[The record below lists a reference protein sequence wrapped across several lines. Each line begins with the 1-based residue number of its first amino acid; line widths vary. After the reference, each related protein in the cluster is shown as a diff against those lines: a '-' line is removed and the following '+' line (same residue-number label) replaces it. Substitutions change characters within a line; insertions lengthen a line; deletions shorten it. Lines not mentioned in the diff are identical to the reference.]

1 MTGPQLSVVVPC
13 FNEAEVLDAFHTALL
28 AVLDGLGETFEV
40 CYVDD
45 GSGDA
50 TRELLHALSL
60 RDERVHYTAFS
71 RNFGKEAGILAGLRM
86 SRGAAVVIMDA
97 DLQHPPELIPR
108 MLELHRH
115 GYDQVIPRRD
125 RTGEGV
131 VRSTLSHTYYALVR
145 RCMDVELIDG
155 TGDFRLLSRRAVESV
170 LSLPESNRFSKGI
183 FSWIGFDTVSFRYRN
198 SERVA
203 GRSKWGSRRL
213 LNYGIDGLLSFN
225 NRPLRLAIYTGFWVF
240 VSALAYALWTVI
252 TVVLHGADTPGYATL
267 LTAVVALSGIQLV
280 TLGVIGEYVGRIYH
294 EAKHRP
300 PYVVR
305 ETDAT
310 CRTPPHRLP
319 TGPVVIAEPD
329 EPPPPGG
336 STRSR
341 TVRQFGSFVAIGFV
355 NTAVY
360 LGVYASLNRWIPYL
374 VAHVVGYAVSI
385 VCSFLLNSYVT
396 CRTRPTWR
404 AFVRYPVSSLVNL
417 VASGALLYG
426 AVSGL
431 GMDKNLAALA
441 AGVLVTPVSF
451 LLARWAIMS
460 GRRPEDAV
468 SRRPD
473 RPGAS
478 VRESSALESSAPDP
492 SAPGSSALESSV
504 PGSSVPGSSA
514 PGSSAP
520 DSSAPDSS
528 VPDPPAPERPAR
540 PLPGRPEADGPLPSR
555 TAPTSTSPAPHTP
568 LRSSEDR

>member
-1 MTGPQLSVVVPC
+1 MTGLQLSVVVPC
-13 FNEAEVLDAFHTALL
+13 FDEAEVIESFHAALL
-28 AVLDGLGETFEV
+28 GVLDPLGDSFEI

-45 GSGDA
+45 GSRDR
-50 TRELLHALSL
+50 TRPLLNAIAA
-60 RDERVHYTAFS
+60 RDPRVHYTAFS
-71 RNFGKEAGILAGLRM
+71 RNFGKEAAMLAGLRM

-125 RTGEGV
+125 RTGEGM

-155 TGDFRLLSRRAVESV
+155 SGDFRLLSRRAVESV

-183 FSWIGFDTVSFRYRN
+183 FSWIGFDTVTFRYRN

-240 VSALAYALWTVI
+240 VSALAYALWTVVR
-252 TVVLHGADTPGYATL
+252 VVLHGVDTPGYATL

-310 CRTPPHRLP
+310 CRAGLPDSPPRPQL
-319 TGPVVIAEPD
+319 TRDGQ
-329 EPPPPGG
+329 PPGG
-336 STRSR
+336 GQLSGDKQLSGGKQLTRDKPLSGGRAITGDPALTDGGGPAESTATESATGLAAPGPPASPSRSR
-341 TVRQFGSFVAIGFV
+341 TVRQFGSFILIGCV

-374 VAHVVGYAVSI
+374 TAHVIGYVISI
-385 VCSFLLNSYVT
+385 VCSFLLNSYIT
-396 CRTRPTWR
+396 CRTRPTWH
-404 AFVRYPVSSLVNL
+404 AFVRYPLSSLVNL

-441 AGVLVTPVSF
+441 AGVIVTPISF
-451 LLARWAIMS
+451 LLARWAITS
-460 GRRPEDAV
+460 GQTKSARAV
-468 SRRPD
+468 AEAGR
-473 RPGAS
+473 
-478 VRESSALESSAPDP
+478 APAEP
-492 SAPGSSALESSV
+492 LAGR
-504 PGSSVPGSSA
+504 
-514 PGSSAP
+514 
-520 DSSAPDSS
+520 
-528 VPDPPAPERPAR
+528 PAPAT
-540 PLPGRPEADGPLPSR
+540 LPTR
-555 TAPTSTSPAPHTP
+555 SPQ
-568 LRSSEDR
+568 DR

>member
-1 MTGPQLSVVVPC
+1 MTGLQLSVVVPC
-13 FNEAEVLDAFHTALL
+13 FNEAEVLGTFHNALL
-28 AVLDGLGETFEV
+28 TVLEELATPFEI

-50 TRELLHALSL
+50 TRELLAGLAL

-71 RNFGKEAGILAGLRM
+71 RNFGKEAAMLAGLRM
-86 SRGAAVVIMDA
+86 SRAAAVVIMDA

-125 RTGEGV
+125 RAGEGV

-155 TGDFRLLSRRAVESV
+155 SGDFRLLSRRAVESV

-183 FSWIGFDTVSFRYRN
+183 FSWIGFDTVTFRYRN
-198 SERVA
+198 SERAA

-225 NRPLRLAIYTGFWVF
+225 NRPLRLAIYTGFWVLF
-240 VSALAYALWTVI
+240 SALAYALWTVI

-310 CRTPPHRLP
+310 RRTLRERRLP
-319 TGPVVIAEPD
+319 TGSLVIGEPAGSAAWPSSAAGPSSLSGASPV
-329 EPPPPGG
+329 PGASSVPG
-336 STRSR
+336 VSSARSR
-341 TVRQFGSFVAIGFV
+341 TARQFGSFVLIGCL

-360 LGVYASLNRWIPYL
+360 LGVYAALNRWIPYL
-374 VAHVVGYAVSI
+374 VAHAIGYAVSI
-385 VCSFLLNSYVT
+385 VCSFLLNSHVT
-396 CRTRPTWR
+396 CRTKPTWR
-404 AFVRYPVSSLVNL
+404 AFVRYPLSGLVNL

-426 AVSGL
+426 AVTVL
-431 GMDKNLAALA
+431 GMDENLAALA
-441 AGVLVTPVSF
+441 AGVMVTPLSF

-460 GRRPEDAV
+460 GRRPRTSGASEVSVPEEAPQPQPAPAV
-468 SRRPD
+468 VDSPAAD
-473 RPGAS
+473 RPMAGH
-478 VRESSALESSAPDP
+478 LLAP
-492 SAPGSSALESSV
+492 
-504 PGSSVPGSSA
+504 
-514 PGSSAP
+514 
-520 DSSAPDSS
+520 
-528 VPDPPAPERPAR
+528 
-540 PLPGRPEADGPLPSR
+540 
-555 TAPTSTSPAPHTP
+555 
-568 LRSSEDR
+568 RSGGKG

>member
-1 MTGPQLSVVVPC
+1 MTGLQLSVVVPC
-13 FNEAEVLDAFHTALL
+13 FDEAEVIESFHAALL
-28 AVLDGLGETFEV
+28 GVLDPLGDSFEI

-45 GSGDA
+45 GSRDR
-50 TRELLHALSL
+50 TRPLLNAIAA
-60 RDERVHYTAFS
+60 RDPRVHYTAFS
-71 RNFGKEAGILAGLRM
+71 RNFGKEAAMLAGLRM

-125 RTGEGV
+125 RTGEGM

-155 TGDFRLLSRRAVESV
+155 SGDFRLLSRRAVESV

-183 FSWIGFDTVSFRYRN
+183 FSWIGFDTVTFRYRN

-240 VSALAYALWTVI
+240 VSALAYALWTVVR
-252 TVVLHGADTPGYATL
+252 VVLHGVDTPGYATL
-267 LTAVVALSGIQLV
+267 LIAVVALSGIQLV

-310 CRTPPHRLP
+310 CRAVLPDSPPRPQL
-319 TGPVVIAEPD
+319 TRD
-329 EPPPPGG
+329 TQPPGG
-336 STRSR
+336 GQLGGDKQLSGGKQLTRDKPLSGGRAITGDPALTDGGGPAESTATESATGPAAPGPPASPSRSR
-341 TVRQFGSFVAIGFV
+341 TVRQFGSFILIGCV

-374 VAHVVGYAVSI
+374 TAHVIGYVISI
-385 VCSFLLNSYVT
+385 VCSFLLNSYIT
-396 CRTRPTWR
+396 CRTRPTWH
-404 AFVRYPVSSLVNL
+404 AFVRYPLSSLVNL

-441 AGVLVTPVSF
+441 AGVIVTPISF
-451 LLARWAIMS
+451 LLARWAITS
-460 GRRPEDAV
+460 GQTKAARAV
-468 SRRPD
+468 AEAGR
-473 RPGAS
+473 
-478 VRESSALESSAPDP
+478 APAEP
-492 SAPGSSALESSV
+492 LAGR
-504 PGSSVPGSSA
+504 
-514 PGSSAP
+514 
-520 DSSAPDSS
+520 
-528 VPDPPAPERPAR
+528 PAPAT
-540 PLPGRPEADGPLPSR
+540 LPTR
-555 TAPTSTSPAPHTP
+555 SPQ
-568 LRSSEDR
+568 DR

>member
-1 MTGPQLSVVVPC
+1 MAGLQLSVVVPC
-13 FNEAEVLDAFHTALL
+13 FNEAEGITSFHRALT
-28 AVLDGLGETFEV
+28 AVLEGLDETFEI

-45 GSGDA
+45 GSNDR
-50 TRELLHALSL
+50 TRLLIGAFAA
-60 RDERVHYTAFS
+60 RDERTRYTAFS
-71 RNFGKEAGILAGLRM
+71 RNFGKEAAMLAGLRM
-86 SRGAAVVIMDA
+86 ARGAAVVIMDA
-97 DLQHPPELIPR
+97 DLQHPPELVPR

-125 RTGEGV
+125 RTGEGMA
-131 VRSTLSHTYYALVR
+131 RSALSRAYYAVVR
-145 RCMDVELIDG
+145 RCVDVELLDG
-155 TGDFRLLSRRAVESV
+155 TGDFRLLSRRAVASV
-170 LSLPESNRFSKGI
+170 LSMPESNRFSKGI

-240 VSALAYALWTVI
+240 LSALAYAVWTVV

-305 ETDAT
+305 ETDES
-310 CRTPPHRLP
+310 
-319 TGPVVIAEPD
+319 GPVLSD
-329 EPPPPGG
+329 RPPPQVSDGLDALVPPR
-336 STRSR
+336 TR
-341 TVRQFGSFVAIGFV
+341 TARQFGSFVLVGCV

-360 LGVYASLNRWIPYL
+360 LGVYAVLNRWIPYL
-374 VAHVVGYAVSI
+374 AAHVIGYAVSI

-404 AFVRYPVSSLVNL
+404 AFVRYPVSSAVNL

-426 AVSGL
+426 AVTGL
-431 GMDKNLAALA
+431 GLDKNLAALV

-460 GRRPEDAV
+460 GRREGMPPGVRPQEQQVGARDGALDA
-468 SRRPD
+468 P
-473 RPGAS
+473 AS
-478 VRESSALESSAPDP
+478 DL
-492 SAPGSSALESSV
+492 
-504 PGSSVPGSSA
+504 
-514 PGSSAP
+514 
-520 DSSAPDSS
+520 
-528 VPDPPAPERPAR
+528 
-540 PLPGRPEADGPLPSR
+540 PLHA
-555 TAPTSTSPAPHTP
+555 T
-568 LRSSEDR
+568 EDR

>member
-1 MTGPQLSVVVPC
+1 MTGLQLSVVVPC
-13 FNEAEVLDAFHTALL
+13 FDEAEVIESFHAALL
-28 AVLDGLGETFEV
+28 GVLGPLGDSFEI

-45 GSGDA
+45 GSRDR
-50 TRELLHALSL
+50 TRPLLNALAA
-60 RDERVHYTAFS
+60 RDPRVHYTAFS
-71 RNFGKEAGILAGLRM
+71 RNFGKEAAMLAGLRM

-125 RTGEGV
+125 RTGEGMI
-131 VRSTLSHTYYALVR
+131 RSTLSHTYYALVR

-155 TGDFRLLSRRAVESV
+155 SGDFRLLSRRAVESV

-183 FSWIGFDTVSFRYRN
+183 FSWIGFDTVTFRYRN

-240 VSALAYALWTVI
+240 VSALAYALWTVVR
-252 TVVLHGADTPGYATL
+252 VVLHGVDTPGYATL

-310 CRTPPHRLP
+310 CRAAPADRPAPRAQL
-319 TGPVVIAEPD
+319 TGD
-329 EPPPPGG
+329 RQPPGG
-336 STRSR
+336 AQLGRGAQLGGGPALTEGQGRAENPATDAAANSAAPRPAASPRLSR
-341 TVRQFGSFVAIGFV
+341 TVRQFGSFVLIGCV

-374 VAHVVGYAVSI
+374 TAHVIGYAVSI

-396 CRTRPTWR
+396 CRTRPTWH
-404 AFVRYPVSSLVNL
+404 AFVRYPLSSLVNL

-441 AGVLVTPVSF
+441 AGVIVTPISF
-451 LLARWAIMS
+451 LLARWAITS
-460 GRRPEDAV
+460 GQAKAARTVAEAA
-468 SRRPD
+468 
-473 RPGAS
+473 G
-478 VRESSALESSAPDP
+478 
-492 SAPGSSALESSV
+492 V
-504 PGSSVPGSSA
+504 PA
-514 PGSSAP
+514 E
-520 DSSAPDSS
+520 
-528 VPDPPAPERPAR
+528 PPAGRPA
-540 PLPGRPEADGPLPSR
+540 PATLPTR
-555 TAPTSTSPAPHTP
+555 SPQ
-568 LRSSEDR
+568 DR

>member
-1 MTGPQLSVVVPC
+1 MTGLQLSVVVPC
-13 FNEAEVLDAFHTALL
+13 FDEAEVIESFHAALL
-28 AVLDGLGETFEV
+28 AVLDPLGDSFEI

-45 GSGDA
+45 GSRDRTRPLLNAIA
-50 TRELLHALSL
+50 TR
-60 RDERVHYTAFS
+60 DPRVHYTAFS
-71 RNFGKEAGILAGLRM
+71 RNFGKEAAMLAGLRM

-125 RTGEGV
+125 RTGEGMI
-131 VRSTLSHTYYALVR
+131 RSTLSHTYYALVR

-155 TGDFRLLSRRAVESV
+155 SGDFRLLSRRAVESV

-183 FSWIGFDTVSFRYRN
+183 FSWIGFDTVTFRYRN

-225 NRPLRLAIYTGFWVF
+225 NRPLRLAIYAGFWVF
-240 VSALAYALWTVI
+240 VSALAYALWTVVR
-252 TVVLHGADTPGYATL
+252 VVLHGVDTPGYATL

-310 CRTPPHRLP
+310 CRAALPDGPPPRPQL
-319 TGPVVIAEPD
+319 TGGPVERVATAAGA
-329 EPPPPGG
+329 PG
-336 STRSR
+336 RSR
-341 TVRQFGSFVAIGFV
+341 TVRQFGSFVLIGCV

-374 VAHVVGYAVSI
+374 TAHVLGYAVSI

-404 AFVRYPVSSLVNL
+404 AFVRYPLSSLVNL

-451 LLARWAIMS
+451 LLARWAITS
-460 GRRPEDAV
+460 GRTRPAAV
-468 SRRPD
+468 PEAVEVPAEPLPARA
-473 RPGAS
+473 AS
-478 VRESSALESSAPDP
+478 V
-492 SAPGSSALESSV
+492 
-504 PGSSVPGSSA
+504 
-514 PGSSAP
+514 
-520 DSSAPDSS
+520 
-528 VPDPPAPERPAR
+528 
-540 PLPGRPEADGPLPSR
+540 PL
-555 TAPTSTSPAPHTP
+555 STRSPQ
-568 LRSSEDR
+568 DR

>member
-1 MTGPQLSVVVPC
+1 MTGLQLSVVVPC
-13 FNEAEVLDAFHTALL
+13 FNEAEVLGAFHTELL
-28 AVLDGLGETFEV
+28 TVLEGLSMPFEI

-50 TRELLHALSL
+50 TRELLAALAG

-71 RNFGKEAGILAGLRM
+71 RNFGKEAAMLAGLRM

-155 TGDFRLLSRRAVESV
+155 SGDFRLLSRRAVESV

-310 CRTPPHRLP
+310 CRSLPERRLP
-319 TGPVVIAEPD
+319 TAPLIIGEPDGPVASGTSPR
-329 EPPPPGG
+329 
-336 STRSR
+336 TR
-341 TVRQFGSFVAIGFV
+341 TARQFGSFVLIGCV

-360 LGVYASLNRWIPYL
+360 LAVYASLNRWIPYL
-374 VAHVVGYAVSI
+374 AAHVLGYTVSI

-404 AFVRYPVSSLVNL
+404 AFVRYPVSSLANL

-426 AVSGL
+426 AVTVL

-441 AGVLVTPVSF
+441 AGIVVTPLSF

-460 GRRPEDAV
+460 GRRRTEPAEAAVTESPE
-468 SRRPD
+468 S
-473 RPGAS
+473 
-478 VRESSALESSAPDP
+478 
-492 SAPGSSALESSV
+492 
-504 PGSSVPGSSA
+504 
-514 PGSSAP
+514 
-520 DSSAPDSS
+520 
-528 VPDPPAPERPAR
+528 PAKQQPLTAR
-540 PLPGRPEADGPLPSR
+540 PMADR
-555 TAPTSTSPAPHTP
+555 TLAPRTGEK
-568 LRSSEDR
+568 R

>member
-1 MTGPQLSVVVPC
+1 MTGLQLSVVVPC
-13 FNEAEVLDAFHTALL
+13 FDEAEVIESFHAALL
-28 AVLDGLGETFEV
+28 GVLDPLGDSFEI

-45 GSGDA
+45 GSRDR
-50 TRELLHALSL
+50 TRPLLNAIAA
-60 RDERVHYTAFS
+60 RDPRVHYTAFS
-71 RNFGKEAGILAGLRM
+71 RNFGKEAAMLAGLRM

-125 RTGEGV
+125 RTGEGM

-155 TGDFRLLSRRAVESV
+155 SGDFRLLSRRAVESV

-183 FSWIGFDTVSFRYRN
+183 FSWIGFDTVTFRYRN

-240 VSALAYALWTVI
+240 VSALVYALWTVVR
-252 TVVLHGADTPGYATL
+252 VVLHGVDTPGYATL

-310 CRTPPHRLP
+310 CRAGLPDSPPRPQL
-319 TGPVVIAEPD
+319 TRD
-329 EPPPPGG
+329 TQPPGG
-336 STRSR
+336 GQLSGDKQLSGGKQLTREKPLSGGRAITGDPALTDGGGRAESSATESATGPAAPGPPASPSRSR
-341 TVRQFGSFVAIGFV
+341 TVRQFGSFVLIGCV

-374 VAHVVGYAVSI
+374 TAHVIGYVISI
-385 VCSFLLNSYVT
+385 VCSFLLNSYIT
-396 CRTRPTWR
+396 CRTRPTWH
-404 AFVRYPVSSLVNL
+404 AFVRYPLSSLVNL

-441 AGVLVTPVSF
+441 AGVIVTPISF
-451 LLARWAIMS
+451 LLARWAITS
-460 GRRPEDAV
+460 GQTKAAR
-468 SRRPD
+468 
-473 RPGAS
+473 S
-478 VRESSALESSAPDP
+478 VAKAER
-492 SAPGSSALESSV
+492 V
-504 PGSSVPGSSA
+504 PA
-514 PGSSAP
+514 E
-520 DSSAPDSS
+520 
-528 VPDPPAPERPAR
+528 PPAGRPA
-540 PLPGRPEADGPLPSR
+540 PATLPTR
-555 TAPTSTSPAPHTP
+555 SPQ
-568 LRSSEDR
+568 DR

>member
-1 MTGPQLSVVVPC
+1 MTGLQLSVVVPC
-13 FNEAEVLDAFHTALL
+13 FDEAEVIGAFHAALVG
-28 AVLDGLGETFEV
+28 VLDPLGDSFEI

-45 GSGDA
+45 GSRDR
-50 TRELLHALSL
+50 TRLLLSALAA
-60 RDERVHYTAFS
+60 RDPRVHYTAFS
-71 RNFGKEAGILAGLRM
+71 RNFGKEAAMLAGLRM

-125 RTGEGV
+125 RAGEGIL
-131 VRSTLSHTYYALVR
+131 RTTLSHTYYALVR

-155 TGDFRLLSRRAVESV
+155 SGDFRLLSRRAVESV

-183 FSWIGFDTVSFRYRN
+183 FSWIGFDTVTFRYRN

-203 GRSKWGSRRL
+203 GRSKWGSKRL

-240 VSALAYALWTVI
+240 VSALVYALWTVVG
-252 TVVLHGADTPGYATL
+252 VVLHGADTPGYATL

-310 CRTPPHRLP
+310 RRALP
-319 TGPVVIAEPD
+319 DG
-329 EPPPPGG
+329 PPPRPRLTGGPGERAATLPPAPATATLSPAPATG
-336 STRSR
+336 TPAPAPAAGAPATDAPAPAPAPESGAPCRSR
-341 TVRQFGSFVAIGFV
+341 TVRQFGSFLLIGCV

-374 VAHVVGYAVSI
+374 SAHVIGFAVSI

-396 CRTRPTWR
+396 CRTRPTWHG
-404 AFVRYPVSSLVNL
+404 FVRYPLSSLVNL

-451 LLARWAIMS
+451 LLARWAITS
-460 GRRPEDAV
+460 GRTKAADAAP
-468 SRRPD
+468 RAEPP
-473 RPGAS
+473 PG
-478 VRESSALESSAPDP
+478 
-492 SAPGSSALESSV
+492 
-504 PGSSVPGSSA
+504 
-514 PGSSAP
+514 
-520 DSSAPDSS
+520 
-528 VPDPPAPERPAR
+528 
-540 PLPGRPEADGPLPSR
+540 R
-555 TAPTSTSPAPHTP
+555 TAPEP
-568 LRSSEDR
+568 LPTRSSQEG

>member
-1 MTGPQLSVVVPC
+1 MTGLQLSVVVPC
-13 FNEAEVLDAFHTALL
+13 FDEAEVIEAFHTALVG
-28 AVLDGLGETFEV
+28 VLDPLGDSFEI

-45 GSGDA
+45 GSRDR
-50 TRELLHALSL
+50 TRLLLSELAA
-60 RDERVHYTAFS
+60 RDPRAHYTAFS
-71 RNFGKEAGILAGLRM
+71 RNFGKEAAMLAGLRM

-125 RTGEGV
+125 RAGEGLL
-131 VRSTLSHTYYALVR
+131 RSTLSHTYYALVR

-155 TGDFRLLSRRAVESV
+155 SGDFRLLSRRAVDSV

-183 FSWIGFDTVSFRYRN
+183 FSWIGFDTVTFRYRN
-198 SERVA
+198 SERAA

-240 VSALAYALWTVI
+240 VSALVYALWTVVG
-252 TVVLHGADTPGYATL
+252 VVLHGADTPGYATL

-310 CRTPPHRLP
+310 RGALPDSPPPRPLP
-319 TGPVVIAEPD
+319 TGGRGEPAAATAPALATGAPVTASAAPA
-329 EPPPPGG
+329 PAAGAPG
-336 STRSR
+336 RSR
-341 TVRQFGSFVAIGFV
+341 TVRQFGSFVLIGCV

-360 LGVYASLNRWIPYL
+360 LGIYASLNRWIPYL
-374 VAHVVGYAVSI
+374 TAHVIGYAVSI

-396 CRTRPTWR
+396 CRTRPTWHG
-404 AFVRYPVSSLVNL
+404 FVRYPLSSLVNL

-451 LLARWAIMS
+451 LLARWAITS
-460 GRRPEDAV
+460 GRARTDAV
-468 SRRPD
+468 PQT
-473 RPGAS
+473 
-478 VRESSALESSAPDP
+478 E
-492 SAPGSSALESSV
+492 
-504 PGSSVPGSSA
+504 
-514 PGSSAP
+514 
-520 DSSAPDSS
+520 
-528 VPDPPAPERPAR
+528 PA
-540 PLPGRPEADGPLPSR
+540 PGRPAPAPLP
-555 TAPTSTSPAPHTP
+555 T
-568 LRSSEDR
+568 RSSQER

>member
-1 MTGPQLSVVVPC
+1 MTGLQLSVVVPC
-13 FNEAEVLDAFHTALL
+13 FDEAEVIESFHAALL
-28 AVLDGLGETFEV
+28 GVLDPLGDSFEI

-45 GSGDA
+45 GSRDR
-50 TRELLHALSL
+50 TRPLLNAIAA
-60 RDERVHYTAFS
+60 RDPRVHYTAFS
-71 RNFGKEAGILAGLRM
+71 RNFGKEAAMLAGLRM

-125 RTGEGV
+125 RTGEGM

-155 TGDFRLLSRRAVESV
+155 SGDFRLLSRRAVESV

-183 FSWIGFDTVSFRYRN
+183 FSWIGFDTVTFRYRN

-225 NRPLRLAIYTGFWVF
+225 NRPLRLAIYAGFWVF
-240 VSALAYALWTVI
+240 VSALAYALWTVVR
-252 TVVLHGADTPGYATL
+252 VVLHGVDTPGYATL

-310 CRTPPHRLP
+310 CRAVLPDSPPRPQLTRDGQLSGDKQLSGGKQLTRDKP
-319 TGPVVIAEPD
+319 LSGGRAITGDPALTDGGGRAKSSATDSAIEPAAGPAAQSPGAPG
-329 EPPPPGG
+329 PPASP
-336 STRSR
+336 SRSR
-341 TVRQFGSFVAIGFV
+341 TVRQFGSFVLIGCV

-374 VAHVVGYAVSI
+374 TAHVIGYAISI

-396 CRTRPTWR
+396 CRTRPTWH
-404 AFVRYPVSSLVNL
+404 AFVRYPLSSLVNL

-441 AGVLVTPVSF
+441 AGVIVTPISF
-451 LLARWAIMS
+451 LLARWAITS
-460 GRRPEDAV
+460 GQTKAAR
-468 SRRPD
+468 
-473 RPGAS
+473 S
-478 VRESSALESSAPDP
+478 VAKAER
-492 SAPGSSALESSV
+492 V
-504 PGSSVPGSSA
+504 PA
-514 PGSSAP
+514 E
-520 DSSAPDSS
+520 
-528 VPDPPAPERPAR
+528 PPAGRPA
-540 PLPGRPEADGPLPSR
+540 PATLPTR
-555 TAPTSTSPAPHTP
+555 SPQ
-568 LRSSEDR
+568 DR

>member
-1 MTGPQLSVVVPC
+1 MTGLQLSVVVPC
-13 FNEAEVLDAFHTALL
+13 FDEAEVIESFHAALL
-28 AVLDGLGETFEV
+28 GVLDPLGDSFEI

-45 GSGDA
+45 GSRDR
-50 TRELLHALSL
+50 TRPLLNAIAA
-60 RDERVHYTAFS
+60 RDPRVHYTAFS
-71 RNFGKEAGILAGLRM
+71 RNFGKEAAMLAGLRM

-155 TGDFRLLSRRAVESV
+155 SGDFRLLSRRAVESV

-183 FSWIGFDTVSFRYRN
+183 FSWIGFDTVTFRYRN

-225 NRPLRLAIYTGFWVF
+225 NRPLRLAIYAGFWVF
-240 VSALAYALWTVI
+240 VSALVYALWTVVR
-252 TVVLHGADTPGYATL
+252 VVLHGVDTPGYATL

-310 CRTPPHRLP
+310 CRTVLPDSPPRPQL
-319 TGPVVIAEPD
+319 TRDGG
-329 EPPPPGG
+329 PPGG
-336 STRSR
+336 ARLTGDKSLSGGRAITGDPALTDGGGRAESSATGAATGPAAPGPPASPSRSR
-341 TVRQFGSFVAIGFV
+341 TVRQFGSFVLIGCV

-374 VAHVVGYAVSI
+374 TAHVIGYAISI

-396 CRTRPTWR
+396 CRTRPTWH
-404 AFVRYPVSSLVNL
+404 AFIRYPLSSLVNL

-441 AGVLVTPVSF
+441 AGVVVTPISF
-451 LLARWAIMS
+451 LLARWAITS
-460 GRRPEDAV
+460 GQTKAARAV
-468 SRRPD
+468 VEAER
-473 RPGAS
+473 
-478 VRESSALESSAPDP
+478 
-492 SAPGSSALESSV
+492 V
-504 PGSSVPGSSA
+504 PA
-514 PGSSAP
+514 E
-520 DSSAPDSS
+520 
-528 VPDPPAPERPAR
+528 PPAGRPA
-540 PLPGRPEADGPLPSR
+540 PATLPTR
-555 TAPTSTSPAPHTP
+555 SPQ
-568 LRSSEDR
+568 DR

>member
-1 MTGPQLSVVVPC
+1 MTGLQLSVVVPC
-13 FNEAEVLDAFHTALL
+13 FNEAEGIGSFHTALV
-28 AVLDGLGETFEV
+28 AVLEGEGLGDAFEI

-45 GSGDA
+45 GSGDR
-50 TRELLHALSL
+50 TRLLLNAFAAH
-60 RDERVHYTAFS
+60 DERTRYTAFS
-71 RNFGKEAGILAGLRM
+71 RNFGKEAAMLAGLRM

-125 RTGEGV
+125 RSGEGV
-131 VRSTLSHTYYALVR
+131 VRSALSHAYYAVVR
-145 RCMDVELIDG
+145 RCVDVELLDG
-155 TGDFRLLSRRAVESV
+155 SGDFRLLSRRAVESV
-170 LSLPESNRFSKGI
+170 LSMPESNRFSKGI

-198 SERVA
+198 CERVA

-225 NRPLRLAIYTGFWVF
+225 NRPLRLAIYAGFWVF
-240 VSALAYALWTVI
+240 LSALAYAVWTVV

-305 ETDAT
+305 ETDEDCPA
-310 CRTPPHRLP
+310 PSD
-319 TGPVVIAEPD
+319 G
-329 EPPPPGG
+329 PPPALTALVPPP
-336 STRSR
+336 SR
-341 TVRQFGSFVAIGFV
+341 TARQFGSFVLVGCV

-360 LGVYASLNRWIPYL
+360 LGVYAVLNRWIPYL
-374 VAHVVGYAVSI
+374 LAHVLGYVVSI

-396 CRTRPTWR
+396 CRTKPTWR
-404 AFVRYPVSSLVNL
+404 AFVRYPVSSVVNL

-460 GRRPEDAV
+460 GRREVSDPAGPPEQPVGAAVPDLPISAPED
-468 SRRPD
+468 R
-473 RPGAS
+473 
-478 VRESSALESSAPDP
+478 
-492 SAPGSSALESSV
+492 
-504 PGSSVPGSSA
+504 
-514 PGSSAP
+514 
-520 DSSAPDSS
+520 
-528 VPDPPAPERPAR
+528 
-540 PLPGRPEADGPLPSR
+540 
-555 TAPTSTSPAPHTP
+555 
-568 LRSSEDR
+568 

>member
-1 MTGPQLSVVVPC
+1 MNGLQLSVVVPC
-13 FNEAEVLDAFHTALL
+13 FNEAEVLDTFHTALL
-28 AVLDGLGETFEV
+28 TVLESTGIPFEI

-50 TRELLHALSL
+50 TRRLLAALAL

-71 RNFGKEAGILAGLRM
+71 RNFGKEAAMLAGLRM

-125 RTGEGV
+125 RAGEGV

-155 TGDFRLLSRRAVESV
+155 SGDFRLLSRRAVESV

-310 CRTPPHRLP
+310 SRTRPERRLP
-319 TGPVVIAEPD
+319 TGPLVIGEPG
-329 EPPPPGG
+329 EPAAQERPG
-336 STRSR
+336 TRSR
-341 TVRQFGSFVAIGFV
+341 TARQFGSFVLIGCV

-374 VAHVVGYAVSI
+374 AAHVLGYAVGI

-396 CRTRPTWR
+396 CRTKPTWH
-404 AFVRYPVSSLVNL
+404 AFVRYPVSTLVNL

-441 AGVLVTPVSF
+441 AGVIVTPVSF

-460 GRRPEDAV
+460 GRPAEVSVPERTTRAL
-468 SRRPD
+468 
-473 RPGAS
+473 PGGSPVPEVPLS
-478 VRESSALESSAPDP
+478 VRTSA
-492 SAPGSSALESSV
+492 
-504 PGSSVPGSSA
+504 
-514 PGSSAP
+514 
-520 DSSAPDSS
+520 
-528 VPDPPAPERPAR
+528 
-540 PLPGRPEADGPLPSR
+540 
-555 TAPTSTSPAPHTP
+555 
-568 LRSSEDR
+568 RSSEDR

>member
-1 MTGPQLSVVVPC
+1 MTGLQLSVVVPC
-13 FNEAEVLDAFHTALL
+13 FNEAEVLGTFHSALL
-28 AVLDGLGETFEV
+28 TVLDGLSTPFEI

-50 TRELLHALSL
+50 TRELLAGLAL

-71 RNFGKEAGILAGLRM
+71 RNFGKEAAMLAGLRM
-86 SRGAAVVIMDA
+86 SRGAAVIIMDA

-125 RTGEGV
+125 RAGEGV

-155 TGDFRLLSRRAVESV
+155 SGDFRLLSRRAVESV

-225 NRPLRLAIYTGFWVF
+225 NRPLRLAIYTGFWVLF
-240 VSALAYALWTVI
+240 SALAYALWTVI

-310 CRTPPHRLP
+310 CRTLRERRLP
-319 TGPVVIAEPD
+319 TGSLVIGEPD
-329 EPPPPGG
+329 GSAAAGLSSAPGASSAQG
-336 STRSR
+336 RSAARSR
-341 TVRQFGSFVAIGFV
+341 TARQFGSFVLIGCV

-374 VAHVVGYAVSI
+374 VAHVIGYAVSI

-396 CRTRPTWR
+396 CRTKPTWR
-404 AFVRYPVSSLVNL
+404 AFVRYPLSSLVNL

-426 AVSGL
+426 AVSVL

-441 AGVLVTPVSF
+441 AGVIVTPVSF

-460 GRRPEDAV
+460 GRRPRTAGEPEV
-468 SRRPD
+468 P
-473 RPGAS
+473 
-478 VRESSALESSAPDP
+478 VREKAPQP
-492 SAPGSSALESSV
+492 QPQ
-504 PGSSVPGSSA
+504 
-514 PGSSAP
+514 
-520 DSSAPDSS
+520 
-528 VPDPPAPERPAR
+528 PAR
-540 PLPGRPEADGPLPSR
+540 PAVDRPAVDRPPADRPPVDRPLADR
-555 TAPTSTSPAPHTP
+555 TLAPRTG
-568 LRSSEDR
+568 EKG

>member
-1 MTGPQLSVVVPC
+1 MTGLQLSVVVPC
-13 FNEAEVLDAFHTALL
+13 FDEAEVIEAFHAALVG
-28 AVLDGLGETFEV
+28 VLEPLGDSFEI

-45 GSGDA
+45 GSRDR
-50 TRELLHALSL
+50 TRLLLSALAA
-60 RDERVHYTAFS
+60 RDPRVHYTAFS
-71 RNFGKEAGILAGLRM
+71 RNFGKEAAMLAGLRM

-125 RTGEGV
+125 RAGEGV
-131 VRSTLSHTYYALVR
+131 LRSTLSHTYYALVR

-155 TGDFRLLSRRAVESV
+155 SGDFRLLSRRAVESV

-183 FSWIGFDTVSFRYRN
+183 FSWIGFDTVTFRYRN

-203 GRSKWGSRRL
+203 GRSKWGSKRL

-240 VSALAYALWTVI
+240 VSALVYALWTVVG
-252 TVVLHGADTPGYATL
+252 VVLHGADTPGYATL

-310 CRTPPHRLP
+310 RRALPDSPPPRLRL
-319 TGPVVIAEPD
+319 TAGPD
-329 EPPPPGG
+329 ERAATTAPAAATATTAPAAATGAPG
-336 STRSR
+336 RSR
-341 TVRQFGSFVAIGFV
+341 TVRQFGSFVLIGCV

-360 LGVYASLNRWIPYL
+360 LGIYASLNRWIPYL
-374 VAHVVGYAVSI
+374 SAHVIGYAVSI

-396 CRTRPTWR
+396 CRTRPTWH
-404 AFVRYPVSSLVNL
+404 AFVRYPLSSLVNL

-451 LLARWAIMS
+451 LLARWAITS
-460 GRRPEDAV
+460 GQTKAAAV
-468 SRRPD
+468 PR
-473 RPGAS
+473 A
-478 VRESSALESSAPDP
+478 E
-492 SAPGSSALESSV
+492 
-504 PGSSVPGSSA
+504 
-514 PGSSAP
+514 
-520 DSSAPDSS
+520 
-528 VPDPPAPERPAR
+528 
-540 PLPGRPEADGPLPSR
+540 PLPGRPAPEPLP
-555 TAPTSTSPAPHTP
+555 T
-568 LRSSEDR
+568 RSSQEG